1 MTREDLLCALNAA
14 GWDARTAALSLHV
27 SIHTVYWSIRWHGVQ
42 ALRPC
47 SVCGRVWDRT
57 GNRRV
62 CSDACRVHANRTHV
76 RLWKRRR
83 AAAAQGA
90 RW

>member
-1 MTREDLLCALNAA
+1 MRREDLLCALNAA
-14 GWDARTAALSLHV
+14 SWDARTAALLLHV

-47 SVCGRVWDRT
+47 SVCGRVWDRD
-57 GNRRV
+57 NRKSV
-62 CSDACRVHANRTHV
+62 CSDACRVHANRTRA

-83 AAAAQGA
+83 VASMQGV

>member
-1 MTREDLLCALNAA
+1 MTREDLLGALSAA

-27 SIHTVYWSIRWHGVQ
+27 SIHTVYWSIHWHGVQ

-47 SVCGRVWDRT
+47 SVCGRAWDRKDKK
-57 GNRRV
+57 RV
-62 CSDACRVHANRTHV
+62 CSDACRAHANQR
-76 RLWKRRR
+76 RARIWKRRR